1 MKEEKSHLEAA
12 LYAPFGSWVGKN
24 WGDRDTAVFELKRTH
39 KRLFNKNLIETHQI
53 RNLKMASSNTG
64 AYWKIADE
72 GFSQKL
78 WDCQI
83 VKKAKGYLVICFDRR
98 AYLIDIWAW
107 LEYMEDRISLTEEE
121 CASICSIQAV
131 L

>member
-1 MKEEKSHLEAA
+1 MERE
-12 LYAPFGSWVGKN
+12 LYAPFGQWISKN
-24 WGDRDTAVFELKRTH
+24 WANRPQAVFELKRT
-39 KRLFNKNLIETHQI
+39 KAPRFNKNLVETHQI
-53 RNLKMASSNTG
+53 RSLKMATYPTG

-83 VKKAKGYLVICFDRR
+83 IKNSKAYLVICFDRD
-98 AYLIDIWAW
+98 AYFIDIHKWCDFV
-107 LEYMEDRISLTEEE
+107 EDRVSVTELE
-121 CASICSIQAV
+121 CKALCDLKAE

>member
-1 MKEEKSHLEAA
+1 MEKE
-12 LYAPFGSWVGKN
+12 LYAPFGKWIAEN
-24 WGDRDTAVFELKRTH
+24 WANRPTAVFELKRT
-39 KRLFNKNLIETHQI
+39 KAPRFNKNLVETHQT
-53 RNLKMASSNTG
+53 RALKMATYSTG

-83 VKKAKGYLVICFDRR
+83 IKNAKSYLVVCFDRD
-98 AYLIDIWAW
+98 AYFIDIHKWY
-107 LEYMEDRISLTEEE
+107 EYVEDRVSVTELECKKISE
-121 CASICSIQAV
+121 IQTS